1 MKKLTVAITV
11 VVLMLAFGLSLTA
24 QPGPGG
30 RRGGGAFGQAGD
42 GAPLLG
48 YIARHLDLTDDQ
60 KAEVKKI
67 AAAERT
73 MMQPI
78 HEQMR
83 KNRTALQE
91 ATKEGQFNES
101 EVTQLA
107 QEQGQLMAQ
116 MIVSRERVKSQVYK
130 ILTPEQREKL
140 AEVGERFRERG
151 ERPMRQ
157 GRRSANK
164 PTDN

>member
-1 MKKLTVAITV
+1 MKKFTVVITV
-11 VVLMLAFGLSLTA
+11 VVLMVAFGMSFAA
-24 QPGPGG
+24 QGPGG
-30 RRGGGAFGQAGD
+30 RRGGGPFGEFGN

-48 YIARHLDLTDDQ
+48 YIARHLDLTDEQ

-67 AAAERT
+67 AEAERA

-91 ATKEGQFNES
+91 ATKDGQFNET

-140 AEVGERFRERG
+140 AEVGDRLRERG
-151 ERPMRQ
+151 ARPMRQ
-157 GRRSANK
+157 GRAGRE
-164 PTDN
+164 